1 MVASV
6 PRDIS
11 FYQRSSR
18 FLRTLRLKR
27 LFGIRQPT
35 FMERVQPTAILFVH
49 PEQDEIDFNFNSQ
62 LTEQAVILVPT
73 NHVHTAPKFLCK
85 RKSEP
90 N

>member
-1 MVASV
+1 
-6 PRDIS
+6 
-11 FYQRSSR
+11 
-18 FLRTLRLKR
+18 
-27 LFGIRQPT
+27 
-35 FMERVQPTAILFVH
+35 MERVQPTAILFVH

-90 N
+90 NWGGRGRTVNVAERSGEHLLARVFIQL